1 MFYVQRAVKEFANQY
16 DKTNMKNLIKL
27 TLLAAVAATIGTTA
41 AFADDQQ
48 LQNRLAIQR
57 AQAQQSNPRTTIAF
71 YSHRGVGRTDR
82 QMDNRRSDTRFELR
96 SNAHGQ
102 QFGAYVPNK

>member
-1 MFYVQRAVKEFANQY
+1 
-16 DKTNMKNLIKL
+16 MKNLIKF
-27 TLLAAVAATIGTTA
+27 TLLAAVAATLGTTA

-57 AQAQQSNPRTTIAF
+57 AQAEQANPRTTIAV
-71 YSHRGVGRTDR
+71 YGTRGVGRSERTT
-82 QMDNRRSDTRFELR
+82 NERRSETRFELR

-102 QFGAYVPNK
+102 RFGAYVPAK